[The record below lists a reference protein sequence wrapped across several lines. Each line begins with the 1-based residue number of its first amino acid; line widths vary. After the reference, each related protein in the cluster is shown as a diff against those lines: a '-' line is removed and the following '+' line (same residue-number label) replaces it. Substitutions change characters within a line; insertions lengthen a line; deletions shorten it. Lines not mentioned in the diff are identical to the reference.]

1 MNLHNGG
8 SMGNFYPLSK
18 IFLDFL
24 NWKKSKNTKNSLN
37 TLKYSYIVWIQKP
50 QNNRNKWFKECF
62 EKIFISQILNL
73 LSRFRCDWLRL
84 TLSHTKNSFPRFL
97 RISKAYSCFN
107 WSFCFRLNP
116 GSFISHLLK
125 LFFSCSMPYQMQCLP
140 TSSDFSPPPNFTLGI
155 CTCSTLFW
163 RFRKIENTCISHI
176 VNNLN
181 GVLGIFLSKR
191 PSMAFPL
198 SDLSLSIVNVASCHV
213 VIFPCTPPY
222 LFFSCLFLSCFFPR
236 SWILCLT

>member
-1 MNLHNGG
+1 
-8 SMGNFYPLSK
+8 MGNFYPLSK

-107 WSFCFRLNP
+107 WRFCFRLNP

-125 LFFSCSMPYQMQCLP
+125 LFFFLLYAIPDAVLTHFFWFLP
-140 TSSDFSPPPNFTLGI
+140 SPKLYI
-155 CTCSTLFW
+155 RHLY
-163 RFRKIENTCISHI
+163 
-176 VNNLN
+176 V
-181 GVLGIFLSKR
+181 
-191 PSMAFPL
+191 
-198 SDLSLSIVNVASCHV
+198 
-213 VIFPCTPPY
+213 
-222 LFFSCLFLSCFFPR
+222 
-236 SWILCLT
+236 